1 MRLPPAAVTPT
12 PSRSLPQSGQTPLWA
27 AAELTR
33 LDAMERLLAAKA
45 DLEAK
50 DGVRDVSARE
60 SAGEVAM
67 AAALR
72 LPMPLA
78 ASTRTCSHRRC

>member
-1 MRLPPAAVTPT
+1 MTPT

-60 SAGEVAM
+60 SAGTPPYAPRCLD
-67 AAALR
+67 AHLQ
-72 LPMPLA
+72 PSPLLI
-78 ASTRTCSHRRC
+78 